1 MLVSASMV
9 IAMLAD
15 AATATPKKDKN
26 DPDRLIC
33 RKEPLIG
40 SLTRFTRTCHTKREW
55 EEMGNAARRDQQA
68 LRERSMSSSSN

>member
-1 MLVSASMV
+1 MLLSASMV

-15 AATATPKKDKN
+15 AATAKPKKDKN

-40 SLTRFTRTCHTKREW
+40 SLVNYTRTCHTKRVW
-55 EEMGNAARRDQQA
+55 EEMGNAARRDQQS
-68 LRERSMSSSSN
+68 LRERSMSATSN